1 MTNIEQPLVSVIIPS
16 LFNNHDHFREMMT
29 SLDCQTYKNFE
40 VLIMLDGNP
49 SRETQLLAVV
59 GEATFQYRVLV
70 SQKQRGV
77 SRALNILARFAK
89 GELIARMD
97 DDDICHP
104 ERFETQVRSLINSN
118 VDVLGTG
125 VELIDQQGQSLKTTR
140 SGFDFRAAPKPYDL
154 LFGDLFFHPSVMFRK
169 AWWRQ
174 HRYNRSWKNGQDREL
189 WIRTIHCSVFCN
201 LPNQLLSYRVRQAG
215 HSSYRKALKNK
226 LKILL
231 HFQSIFSWRLPF
243 FYAFI
248 KCMEIRAITLSVI
261 RSI

>member
-1 MTNIEQPLVSVIIPS
+1 MTNIDQPLVSVIIPS
-16 LFNNHDHFREMMT
+16 LFNNHAHFREMIA
-29 SLDCQTYKNFE
+29 SLNRQTYMNFE
-40 VLIMLDGNP
+40 VLILLDGNP
-49 SRETQLLAVV
+49 GRETQLLAVL

-89 GELIARMD
+89 GALIARMD

-104 ERFETQVRSLINSN
+104 ERFKTQVRSLINSN

-125 VELIDQQGQSLKTTR
+125 VGLIDQRGQSLKTTR

-174 HRYNRSWKNGQDREL
+174 HQYNRSWKYGEDREL
-189 WIRTIHCSVFCN
+189 WIRSIHCSVFSN
-201 LPNQLLSYRVRQAG
+201 LPDQLLYYRVRQVG

-226 LKILL
+226 IKLL
-231 HFQSIFSWRLPF
+231 SHFRSIFSWRRPF
-243 FYAFI
+243 FYALI
-248 KCMEIRAITLSVI
+248 KCLELRAISLYIVRRT
-261 RSI
+261 